1 MSPAEISRL
10 DSFWKINMLFD
21 TLGDRMKWYE
31 NQYFQQS
38 TPYLPLIV
46 RLDGVGFHNYTKQF
60 KKPFDDILIEV
71 FDLTTK
77 WLMEV
82 TNAKL
87 GYTQSDEISLL
98 LYSGDPKSQLYF
110 DGKIQKIQSVLAA
123 KASIY
128 FFSQMGLRGIYEPP
142 FFDCRAFN
150 VPTITEAFNQFIWRE
165 QDATRNSIQGL
176 AQSLYSHNEL
186 QGKNCNELQEMI
198 FQKGI
203 NWAKID
209 QRKKN
214 GKFFAPKYK
223 LMKYTAEELERLP
236 LKHEA
241 RSNPNLMVE
250 RRYIEEHLLDN
261 VNIDTLLALVQ

>member
-1 MSPAEISRL
+1 
-10 DSFWKINMLFD
+10 MLFD
-21 TLGDRMKWYE
+21 TLSDRMKWYE

-60 KKPFDDILIEV
+60 NKPFDDTLIEV
-71 FDLTTK
+71 FDLTTE
-77 WLMEV
+77 WLMQI

-98 LYSGDPKSQLYF
+98 LYSDNPKSQLYF

-128 FFSQMGLRGIYEPP
+128 FFSQMSLRGIYSPP

-150 VPTITEAFNQFIWRE
+150 VPTISEAMNHFIWRE

-186 QGKNCNELQEMI
+186 HGKDCNVLQEMI

-203 NWAKID
+203 NWSKLD

-214 GKFFAPKYK
+214 GKFFASKYK
-223 LMKYTAEELERLP
+223 KMKYTNEELERLP

-241 RSNPNLMVE
+241 RLNPDLMVE
-250 RRYIEEHLLDN
+250 RRYIAEYLLDT
-261 VNIDTLLALVQ
+261 VTIDSLLKLMEPTCLS